1 MRISAA
7 MVVMALALGGCDR
20 DAEESAPAAA
30 QGSVAPTV
38 GAERGAADAVAAVMQ
53 SQGGPATQLSFLI
66 ETRPV
71 VGKPF
76 AVKLYLSAAEAMPG
90 LQLSVEPGNLIS
102 TPASGTLNI
111 TGPGQAAEQDL
122 VVTAQQAGLW
132 ELAVSIRSPDV
143 AAATVY
149 KIPVMVSAA
158 G

>member
-1 MRISAA
+1 MKIGAA
-7 MVVMALALGGCDR
+7 VVVMALALGGCNR
-20 DAEESAPAAA
+20 QGEEPAAEA
-30 QGSVAPTV
+30 SGTPSPA
-38 GAERGAADAVAAVMQ
+38 GGGERGAADAVAAVMQ
-53 SQGGPATQLSFLI
+53 SQGGPATHMSFLI
-66 ETRPV
+66 DTRPV
-71 VGKPF
+71 AGKPF

-90 LQLSVEPGNLIS
+90 LQLTVESGNLIS
-102 TPASGTLNI
+102 TPASATLNI
-111 TGPGQAAEQDL
+111 VGPAQAVEQDL